1 MYEIQKQIGYKVNIW
16 RKQTLSVAP
25 FVGIKPV
32 IKLEKILF
40 LKIFLSFVP
49 NVKESV

>member
-1 MYEIQKQIGYKVNIW
+1 MNIW

-32 IKLEKILF
+32 IKLERIPFSKISHSF
-40 LKIFLSFVP
+40 ALS
-49 NVKESV
+49 VKENV